1 MARIR
6 AGFPAPRLDPAE
18 RAELVGD
25 LVRWR
30 VGTVIVGPMER
41 PGAQPAMVRFLSD
54 LLGRPPERA
63 GGVWVWWDVRP
74 PELRGAPA
82 EAPVP

>member
-41 PGAQPAMVRFLSD
+41 PGTQAAMVQFLTD
-54 LLGRPPERA
+54 LLGRRPSST

-74 PELRGAPA
+74 RELPGAPA
-82 EAPVP
+82 EPPVP